1 MYRLFSFKKGS
12 LGRATLFPVCA
23 FLQPFSVPA
32 ILSLRLSLMLVGNLS
47 QQVFTDL
54 SKAIQEALAESG
66 IKTPT
71 LPQIVAI
78 PKIKSGQNVLLI
90 APTGSGKT
98 EAVLLPILDQ
108 LTKTEKRQGISIIYI
123 TPLRALNRDLLKR
136 LDFWKAK
143 LGFTVEIRHGDT
155 PQKER
160 RRQSI
165 KPPDF
170 LVTTPET
177 LQAILPGKRMRT
189 HLRHVKWVVIDEV
202 HELAGDR
209 RGVQLTIGLERLRRV
224 TDREFQ
230 RIGLSATV
238 GNPDEVAAFIA
249 GARPT
254 EIIQALPPKEA
265 KYFVEFPHPTDE
277 DNIVAQSLYTAPEAA
292 ARLNRI
298 WELVENHDSTLV
310 FVNSRTNA
318 ETLGSKF
325 HQLKRNVAVHHGSL
339 PKEERVRVENDFKNG
354 RIKALVCTSTLELGI
369 DIGNVDLTIQYMS
382 PRQVSSLIQR
392 VGRSG
397 HRLDRISEGAILAVS
412 TDDIFESVAAVQKA
426 QEKSIEPIK
435 IHEKALDVLSHQ
447 IAGIILESEDEI
459 KADEALA
466 LIRSAYPYRNLTKVE
481 FEKVTAFLEKMRY
494 LRNENDFL
502 FRGSRTRQYYFENLS
517 MIPDERRYQVI
528 DVSTQQSVG
537 ILGEEF
543 MMLKA
548 RRGVHFIIKGK
559 VWQIEQIS
567 DDARVYVTP
576 VEDPTAAVPGWD
588 GEMLPVPFELAQRVG
603 QLRGEV
609 AQALESDA
617 SPSVIDRLEAAWPTE
632 RFAIRKVVEE
642 IDDHRKTGAPVPT
655 DERIVLEAFDS
666 FLIVHACFG
675 ETVNN
680 TLGEICEELLSRRG
694 LVRQWWADGYRILL
708 ELTTTTQDLSLEEI
722 RSTIFGVEPGV
733 LEGVFKGVLH
743 RHFPFGYYMKFIAE
757 RFGALR
763 RGLMFSG
770 DSLKELALR
779 FRMTPI
785 YDETIREAHL
795 LHVDFP
801 RVREIYGRI
810 REGGMEVAVFR
821 DEDRPT
827 PLAFHLLN
835 KHIDVPEFI
844 APETVE
850 RDTIER
856 LRYSLDN
863 MTVDLLCFEC
873 GELMEAQ
880 VVKKLAQKP
889 KCASCGSGLLAV
901 STWSTDYLDR
911 ILKKKLKAKAIE
923 DEERDSLARAR
934 RSADLVLSYGRHAV
948 VAQCVYGI
956 GPQTAS
962 RILAKMHDDEKSFYK
977 DLLEAKLKFITTRP
991 FWDKP

>member
-1 MYRLFSFKKGS
+1 
-12 LGRATLFPVCA
+12 
-23 FLQPFSVPA
+23 
-32 ILSLRLSLMLVGNLS
+32 
-47 QQVFTDL
+47 
-54 SKAIQEALAESG
+54 
-66 IKTPT
+66 
-71 LPQIVAI
+71 
-78 PKIKSGQNVLLI
+78 
-90 APTGSGKT
+90 
-98 EAVLLPILDQ
+98 VLLPIFDQ
-108 LTKTEKRQGISIIYI
+108 LLKIKDRQGISVIYI
-123 TPLRALNRDLLKR
+123 TPMRALNRDLLKR
-136 LDFWKAK
+136 LDFWSKK

-160 RRQSI
+160 RKQSI

-177 LQAILPGKRMRT
+177 LQAILPGKRLRT
-189 HLRHVKWVVIDEV
+189 HLRHVRWVVIDEV

-209 RGVQLTIGLERLRRV
+209 RGVQLTVGLERLRKI

-238 GNPDEVAAFIA
+238 GNPEQIAAFIA
-249 GARPT
+249 GKST
-254 EIIQALPPKEA
+254 SEVLQVSPPKEA

-277 DNIVAQSLYTAPEAA
+277 DHVIAQSLYTAPEAA

-298 WELVENHDSTLV
+298 WELVEDHDSTLI

-339 PKEERVRVENDFKNG
+339 PREERVRVENDFKNG
-354 RIKALVCTSTLELGI
+354 RIKALVCTSTMELGI

-382 PRQVSSLIQR
+382 PRQVTSLIQR

-397 HRLDRISEGAILAVS
+397 HRLDRVSEGAIVAVS
-412 TDDIFESVAAVQKA
+412 TEDILESVAAIQKA
-426 QEKSIEPIK
+426 REKTVEPVK
-435 IHEKALDVLSHQ
+435 IHEKALDVLAHQ
-447 IAGIILESEDEI
+447 ITGAVLESDSPV
-459 KADEALA
+459 KTDEAFELVC
-466 LIRSAYPYRNLTKVE
+466 SAYPYRELTRGE
-481 FEKVTAFLEKMRY
+481 FDKVTSFMEKMRH
-494 LRNENDFL
+494 LRIENSHL
-502 FRGSRTRQYYFENLS
+502 ARGSRTRQYYFENLS

-543 MMLKA
+543 MMTKA
-548 RRGVHFIIKGK
+548 RLGLHFIVKGK

-588 GEMLPVPFELAQRVG
+588 GEMLPIPFDLAQHVG
-603 QLRGEV
+603 RLRSEV
-609 AQALESDA
+609 AEELGSSDV
-617 SPSVIDRLEAAWPTE
+617 STVVGLMEHRWPAE
-632 RFAIRKVVEE
+632 RFGIRKVVEE
-642 IDDHRKTGAPVPT
+642 LDEHCKMKAPVPT
-655 DERIVLEAFDS
+655 EKRIVIEAFDR
-666 FLIVHACFG
+666 FLIIHASFG

-680 TLGEICEELLSRRG
+680 TLGEICEELLSRKG
-694 LVRQWWADGYRILL
+694 LVGNWWADGYRILL
-708 ELTTTTQDLSLEEI
+708 ELTTTTEELSLDEL
-722 RSTIFGVEPGV
+722 RSVLFGIEQGV
-733 LEGVFKGVLH
+733 LEQVFNGILH
-743 RHFPFGYYMKFIAE
+743 RHFPFGYYLKFIAE
-757 RFGALR
+757 RFGAMK
-763 RGLMFSG
+763 RGLMYSG
-770 DSLKELALR
+770 DSLRELGLR

-785 YDETIREAHL
+785 YDETIREALL
-795 LHVDFP
+795 LHVDYP
-801 RVREIYGRI
+801 RVRGIYKSI
-810 REGGMEVAVFR
+810 RDGSIEVALFR
-821 DEDRPT
+821 AGENPT
-827 PLAFHLLN
+827 PLGFHLLN
-835 KHIDVPEFI
+835 KHLDVPELV

-873 GELMEAQ
+873 GALMQAI
-880 VVKKLAQKP
+880 VVKALSKKP
-889 KCASCGSGLLAV
+889 SCSSCSSGLLAV
-901 STWSTDYLDR
+901 SSWSTDFLTR
-911 ILKKKLKAKAIE
+911 ILEKKLKAKLLEQGEI
-923 DEERDSLARAR
+923 DVLSRAR
-934 RSADLVLSYGRHAV
+934 RSADLVLSYGKRAV

-962 RILAKMHDDEKSFYK
+962 RILAKMHDEDRSFYK

>member
-1 MYRLFSFKKGS
+1 
-12 LGRATLFPVCA
+12 V
-23 FLQPFSVPA
+23 V
-32 ILSLRLSLMLVGNLS
+32 
-47 QQVFTDL
+47 QQT
-54 SKAIQEALAESG
+54 IAESG
-66 IKTPT
+66 FRTPT
-71 LPQIVAI
+71 PPQTVAI
-78 PKIKSGQNVLLI
+78 PEIINGKDVLLI

-98 EAVLLPILDQ
+98 EAVLFPIFDQ
-108 LTKTEKRQGISIIYI
+108 LLKISDRQGISIIYI

-136 LDFWKAK
+136 LEIWSKK
-143 LGFTVEIRHGDT
+143 LAFTVEIRHGDT

-189 HLRHVKWVVIDEV
+189 HLRHVRWVVIDEV

-209 RGVQLTIGLERLRRV
+209 RGVQLTIGLERLRKIA
-224 TDREFQ
+224 DREFQ

-238 GNPDEVAAFIA
+238 GNPDQVAGFIT
-249 GARPT
+249 GGNRCKVL
-254 EIIQALPPKEA
+254 QVSPPKEA

-298 WELVENHDSTLV
+298 WELVENHDSSLI

-339 PKEERVRVENDFKNG
+339 PREERVRVENDFKNG
-354 RIKALVCTSTLELGI
+354 KTKALVCTSTLELGI

-397 HRLDRISEGAILAVS
+397 HRLDRVSEGAIVAVS
-412 TDDIFESVAAVQKA
+412 TEDILESVAAIQEA
-426 QEKSIEPIK
+426 QDRSVESVK
-435 IHEKALDVLSHQ
+435 IHEGALDVLAHQ
-447 IAGIILESEDEI
+447 IAGIVLETEERV
-459 KADEALA
+459 KADEAFA
-466 LIRSAYPYRNLTKVE
+466 LVRRAYPYRDLSRQNFDNVA
-481 FEKVTAFLEKMRY
+481 AFLEKMRH
-494 LRNENDFL
+494 LRTEDGFL
-502 FRGSRTRQYYFENLS
+502 LRGSRTRQHYFENLS
-517 MIPDERRYQVI
+517 MIPDERRYQVV

-543 MMLKA
+543 MMTKA
-548 RRGVHFIIKGK
+548 RLGLHFIVKGK

-567 DDARVYVTP
+567 EDARVYVTP

-588 GEMLPVPFELAQRVG
+588 GELLPLPFELAQRVG
-603 QLRGEV
+603 RLRSEV
-609 AQALESDA
+609 EKELESTEVSTAVDLWT
-617 SPSVIDRLEAAWPTE
+617 SRWPAE
-632 RFAIRKVVEE
+632 RFGVRKIIEE
-642 IDDHRKTGAPVPT
+642 LAEHRKMGAPIPT
-655 DERIVLEAFDS
+655 DKRILIEAFGR
-666 FLIVHACFG
+666 FLIVHGCFG

-680 TLGEICEELLSRRG
+680 TLGEIFEELLSRKG
-694 LVRQWWADGYRILL
+694 LVRNWWADGYRILL
-708 ELTTTTQDLSLEEI
+708 ELTTTTDDLSLDEV
-722 RSTIFGVEPGV
+722 RSSLFGIDQGV
-733 LEGVFKGVLH
+733 LEGIFKGVLH

-757 RFGALR
+757 RFGALK

-770 DSLKELALR
+770 DSLRELGLR
-779 FRMTPI
+779 FKMTPI
-785 YDETIREAHL
+785 YDETIREALL
-795 LHVDFP
+795 LHVDYP
-801 RVREIYGRI
+801 RVREIYHNLRDGTI
-810 REGGMEVAVFR
+810 EISIFR
-821 DEDRPT
+821 AEDNPT
-827 PLAFHLLN
+827 PLGFHLLN
-835 KHIDVPEFI
+835 KHLDVPELV

-850 RDTIER
+850 KDTIER

-873 GELMEAQ
+873 GTLMEAV
-880 VVKKLAQKP
+880 VVKSLKTKP
-889 KCASCGSGLLAV
+889 TCSSCGSGLLAV
-901 STWSTDYLDR
+901 SSWSTDFLRR
-911 ILKKKLKAKAIE
+911 ILEKKLKAKALE
-923 DEERDSLARAR
+923 DGEVDALSRAR
-934 RSADLVLSYGRHAV
+934 RSADLVLSYGRRAV

-962 RILAKMHDDEKSFYK
+962 RILARMHDDEKRFYK
-977 DLLEAKLKFITTRP
+977 DLLEAKLRFITTRP

>member
-1 MYRLFSFKKGS
+1 M
-12 LGRATLFPVCA
+12 
-23 FLQPFSVPA
+23 
-32 ILSLRLSLMLVGNLS
+32 
-47 QQVFTDL
+47 
-54 SKAIQEALAESG
+54 
-66 IKTPT
+66 
-71 LPQIVAI
+71 
-78 PKIKSGQNVLLI
+78 
-90 APTGSGKT
+90 
-98 EAVLLPILDQ
+98 LLPIFDQ
-108 LTKTEKRQGISIIYI
+108 LLKIKDRQGISVIYI
-123 TPLRALNRDLLKR
+123 TPMRALNRDLLKR
-136 LDFWKAK
+136 LDFWSKK

-160 RRQSI
+160 RKQSI

-177 LQAILPGKRMRT
+177 LQAILPGKRLRT
-189 HLRHVKWVVIDEV
+189 HLRHVRWVVIDEV

-209 RGVQLTIGLERLRRV
+209 RGVQLTVGLERLRKI

-238 GNPDEVAAFIA
+238 GNPEQIAAFIA
-249 GARPT
+249 GKST
-254 EIIQALPPKEA
+254 SEVLQVSPPKEA

-277 DNIVAQSLYTAPEAA
+277 DHVIAQSLYTAPEAA

-298 WELVENHDSTLV
+298 WELVEDHDSTLI

-339 PKEERVRVENDFKNG
+339 PREERVRVENDFKNG
-354 RIKALVCTSTLELGI
+354 RIKALVCTSTMELGI

-382 PRQVSSLIQR
+382 PRQVTSLIQR

-397 HRLDRISEGAILAVS
+397 HRLDRVSEGAIVAVS
-412 TDDIFESVAAVQKA
+412 TEDILESVAAIQKA
-426 QEKSIEPIK
+426 REKTVEPVK
-435 IHEKALDVLSHQ
+435 IHEKALDVLAHQ
-447 IAGIILESEDEI
+447 ITGAVLESDRPV
-459 KADEALA
+459 KTDEAFELV
-466 LIRSAYPYRNLTKVE
+466 RSAYPYRELTREE
-481 FEKVTAFLEKMRY
+481 FDKVTSFMEKMRH
-494 LRNENDFL
+494 LRIENSHL
-502 FRGSRTRQYYFENLS
+502 ARGSRTRQYYFENLS

-543 MMLKA
+543 MMTKA
-548 RRGVHFIIKGK
+548 RLGLHFIVKGK

-588 GEMLPVPFELAQRVG
+588 GEMLPIPFDLAQHVG
-603 QLRGEV
+603 RLRSEV
-609 AQALESDA
+609 AEELGSSDV
-617 SPSVIDRLEAAWPTE
+617 STVVGLMEHRWPAE
-632 RFAIRKVVEE
+632 RFGIRKVVEE
-642 IDDHRKTGAPVPT
+642 LDEHCKMKAPVPT
-655 DERIVLEAFDS
+655 EKRIVIEAFDR
-666 FLIVHACFG
+666 FLIIHASFG

-680 TLGEICEELLSRRG
+680 TLGEICEELLSRKG
-694 LVRQWWADGYRILL
+694 LVRNWWADGYRILL
-708 ELTTTTQDLSLEEI
+708 ELTTTTEELSLDEL
-722 RSTIFGVEPGV
+722 RSVLFGIEQGV
-733 LEGVFKGVLH
+733 LEQMFNGILH

-757 RFGALR
+757 RFGAMK
-763 RGLMFSG
+763 RGLMYSG
-770 DSLKELALR
+770 DSLRELGLR

-785 YDETIREAHL
+785 YDETIREALL
-795 LHVDFP
+795 LHVDYP
-801 RVREIYGRI
+801 RVRGIYKSI
-810 REGGMEVAVFR
+810 RDGSIEVALFR
-821 DEDRPT
+821 AEENPS
-827 PLAFHLLN
+827 PLGFHLLN
-835 KHIDVPEFI
+835 KHLDVPELV

-873 GELMEAQ
+873 GALMQAV
-880 VVKKLAQKP
+880 VVKTLSKKP
-889 KCASCGSGLLAV
+889 SCSSCSSGLLAV
-901 STWSTDYLDR
+901 SSWSTDFLTR
-911 ILKKKLKAKAIE
+911 ILEKKLKAKLLEQGEI
-923 DEERDSLARAR
+923 DVLSRAR
-934 RSADLVLSYGRHAV
+934 RSADLVLSYGRRAV

-962 RILAKMHDDEKSFYK
+962 RILAKMHDEDRSFYK

>member
-1 MYRLFSFKKGS
+1 
-12 LGRATLFPVCA
+12 
-23 FLQPFSVPA
+23 
-32 ILSLRLSLMLVGNLS
+32 
-47 QQVFTDL
+47 
-54 SKAIQEALAESG
+54 
-66 IKTPT
+66 
-71 LPQIVAI
+71 
-78 PKIKSGQNVLLI
+78 
-90 APTGSGKT
+90 
-98 EAVLLPILDQ
+98 VLLPIFDQ
-108 LTKTEKRQGISIIYI
+108 LLKIKDRQGISVIYI
-123 TPLRALNRDLLKR
+123 TPMRALNRDLLKR
-136 LDFWKAK
+136 LDFWSKK

-160 RRQSI
+160 RKQSI

-177 LQAILPGKRMRT
+177 LQAILPGKRLRT
-189 HLRHVKWVVIDEV
+189 HLRHVRWVVIDEV

-209 RGVQLTIGLERLRRV
+209 RGVQLTVGLERLRKI

-238 GNPDEVAAFIA
+238 GNPEQIAAFIA
-249 GARPT
+249 GKST
-254 EIIQALPPKEA
+254 SEVLQVSPPKEA

-277 DNIVAQSLYTAPEAA
+277 DHVIAQSLYTAPEAA

-298 WELVENHDSTLV
+298 WELVEDHDSTLI

-339 PKEERVRVENDFKNG
+339 PREERVRVENDFKNG
-354 RIKALVCTSTLELGI
+354 RIKALVCTSTMELGI

-382 PRQVSSLIQR
+382 PRQVTSLIQR

-397 HRLDRISEGAILAVS
+397 HRLDRVSEGAIVAVS
-412 TDDIFESVAAVQKA
+412 TEDILESVAAIQKA
-426 QEKSIEPIK
+426 REKTVEPVK
-435 IHEKALDVLSHQ
+435 IHEKALDVLAHQ
-447 IAGIILESEDEI
+447 ITGAVLESDRPV
-459 KADEALA
+459 KTDEAFELV
-466 LIRSAYPYRNLTKVE
+466 RSAYPYRELTREE
-481 FEKVTAFLEKMRY
+481 FDKVTSFMEKMRH
-494 LRNENDFL
+494 LRIENSHL
-502 FRGSRTRQYYFENLS
+502 ARGSRTRQYYFENLS

-543 MMLKA
+543 MMTKA
-548 RRGVHFIIKGK
+548 RLGLHFIVKGK

-588 GEMLPVPFELAQRVG
+588 GEMLPIPFDLAQHVG
-603 QLRGEV
+603 RLRSEV
-609 AQALESDA
+609 AEELGSSDV
-617 SPSVIDRLEAAWPTE
+617 STVVGLMEHRWPAE
-632 RFAIRKVVEE
+632 RFGIRKVVEE
-642 IDDHRKTGAPVPT
+642 LDEHCKMKAPVPT
-655 DERIVLEAFDS
+655 EKRIVIEAFDR
-666 FLIVHACFG
+666 FLIIHASFG

-680 TLGEICEELLSRRG
+680 TLGEICEELLSRKG
-694 LVRQWWADGYRILL
+694 LVGNWWADGYRILL
-708 ELTTTTQDLSLEEI
+708 ELTTTTEELSLDEL
-722 RSTIFGVEPGV
+722 RSVLFGIEQGV
-733 LEGVFKGVLH
+733 LEQMFNGILH

-757 RFGALR
+757 RFGAMK
-763 RGLMFSG
+763 RGLMYSG
-770 DSLKELALR
+770 DSLRELGLR

-785 YDETIREAHL
+785 YDETIREALL
-795 LHVDFP
+795 LHVDYP
-801 RVREIYGRI
+801 RVRGIYKSI
-810 REGGMEVAVFR
+810 RDGSIEVALFR
-821 DEDRPT
+821 AEENPS
-827 PLAFHLLN
+827 PLGFHLLN
-835 KHIDVPEFI
+835 KHLDVPELV

-873 GELMEAQ
+873 GALMQAV
-880 VVKKLAQKP
+880 VVKTLSKKP
-889 KCASCGSGLLAV
+889 SCSSCSSGLLAV
-901 STWSTDYLDR
+901 SSWSTDFLTR
-911 ILKKKLKAKAIE
+911 ILEKKLKAKLLEQGEI
-923 DEERDSLARAR
+923 DVLSRAR
-934 RSADLVLSYGRHAV
+934 RSADLVLSYGRRAV

-962 RILAKMHDDEKSFYK
+962 RILAKMHDEDRSFYK

>member
-1 MYRLFSFKKGS
+1 M
-12 LGRATLFPVCA
+12 
-23 FLQPFSVPA
+23 
-32 ILSLRLSLMLVGNLS
+32 
-47 QQVFTDL
+47 
-54 SKAIQEALAESG
+54 
-66 IKTPT
+66 
-71 LPQIVAI
+71 
-78 PKIKSGQNVLLI
+78 
-90 APTGSGKT
+90 
-98 EAVLLPILDQ
+98 LLPIFDQ
-108 LTKTEKRQGISIIYI
+108 LLKIKDRQGISVIYI
-123 TPLRALNRDLLKR
+123 TPMRALNRDLLKR
-136 LDFWKAK
+136 LDFWSKK

-160 RRQSI
+160 RKQSI

-177 LQAILPGKRMRT
+177 LQAILPGKRLRT
-189 HLRHVKWVVIDEV
+189 HLRHVRWVVIDEV

-209 RGVQLTIGLERLRRV
+209 RGVQLTVGLERLRKI

-238 GNPDEVAAFIA
+238 GNPEQIAAFIA
-249 GARPT
+249 GKST
-254 EIIQALPPKEA
+254 SEVLQVSPPKEA

-277 DNIVAQSLYTAPEAA
+277 DHVIAQSLYTAPEAA

-298 WELVENHDSTLV
+298 WELVEDHDSTLI

-339 PKEERVRVENDFKNG
+339 PREERVRVENDFKNG
-354 RIKALVCTSTLELGI
+354 RIKALVCTSTMELGI

-382 PRQVSSLIQR
+382 PRQVTSLIQR

-397 HRLDRISEGAILAVS
+397 HRLDRVSEGAIVAVS
-412 TDDIFESVAAVQKA
+412 TEDILESVAAIQKA
-426 QEKSIEPIK
+426 REKTVEPVK
-435 IHEKALDVLSHQ
+435 IHEKALDVLAHQ
-447 IAGIILESEDEI
+447 ITGAVLESDSPV
-459 KADEALA
+459 KTDEAFELVC
-466 LIRSAYPYRNLTKVE
+466 SAYPYRELTRGE
-481 FEKVTAFLEKMRY
+481 FDKVTSFMEKMRH
-494 LRNENDFL
+494 LRIENSHL
-502 FRGSRTRQYYFENLS
+502 ARGSRTRQYYFENLS

-543 MMLKA
+543 MMTKA
-548 RRGVHFIIKGK
+548 RLGLHFIVKGK

-588 GEMLPVPFELAQRVG
+588 GEMLPIPFDLAQHVG
-603 QLRGEV
+603 RLRSEV
-609 AQALESDA
+609 AEELGSSDV
-617 SPSVIDRLEAAWPTE
+617 STVVGLMEHRWPAE
-632 RFAIRKVVEE
+632 RFGIRKVVEE
-642 IDDHRKTGAPVPT
+642 LDEHCKMKAPVPT
-655 DERIVLEAFDS
+655 EKRIVIEAFDR
-666 FLIVHACFG
+666 FLIIHASFG

-680 TLGEICEELLSRRG
+680 TLGEICEELLSRKG
-694 LVRQWWADGYRILL
+694 LVGNWWADGYRILL
-708 ELTTTTQDLSLEEI
+708 ELTTTTEELSLDEL
-722 RSTIFGVEPGV
+722 RSVLFGIEQGV
-733 LEGVFKGVLH
+733 LEQVFNGILH
-743 RHFPFGYYMKFIAE
+743 RHFPFGYYLKFIAE
-757 RFGALR
+757 RFGAMK
-763 RGLMFSG
+763 RGLMYSG
-770 DSLKELALR
+770 DSLRELGLR

-785 YDETIREAHL
+785 YDETIREALL
-795 LHVDFP
+795 LHVDYP
-801 RVREIYGRI
+801 RVRGIYKSI
-810 REGGMEVAVFR
+810 RDGSIEVALFR
-821 DEDRPT
+821 AGENPT
-827 PLAFHLLN
+827 PLGFHLLN
-835 KHIDVPEFI
+835 KHLDVPELV

-873 GELMEAQ
+873 GALMQAI
-880 VVKKLAQKP
+880 VVKALSKKP
-889 KCASCGSGLLAV
+889 SCSSCSSGLLAV
-901 STWSTDYLDR
+901 SSWSTDFLTR
-911 ILKKKLKAKAIE
+911 ILEKKLKAKLLEQGEI
-923 DEERDSLARAR
+923 DVLSRAR
-934 RSADLVLSYGRHAV
+934 RSADLVLSYGKRAV

-962 RILAKMHDDEKSFYK
+962 RILAKMHDEDRSFYK

>member
-1 MYRLFSFKKGS
+1 M
-12 LGRATLFPVCA
+12 
-23 FLQPFSVPA
+23 
-32 ILSLRLSLMLVGNLS
+32 
-47 QQVFTDL
+47 
-54 SKAIQEALAESG
+54 
-66 IKTPT
+66 
-71 LPQIVAI
+71 
-78 PKIKSGQNVLLI
+78 
-90 APTGSGKT
+90 
-98 EAVLLPILDQ
+98 LLPIFDQ
-108 LTKTEKRQGISIIYI
+108 LLKIKDRQGISVIYI
-123 TPLRALNRDLLKR
+123 TPMRALNRDLLKR
-136 LDFWKAK
+136 LDFWSKK

-160 RRQSI
+160 RKQSI

-177 LQAILPGKRMRT
+177 LQAILPGKRLRT
-189 HLRHVKWVVIDEV
+189 HLRHVRWVVIDEV

-209 RGVQLTIGLERLRRV
+209 RGVQLTVGLERLRKI

-238 GNPDEVAAFIA
+238 GNPEQIAAFIA
-249 GARPT
+249 GKST
-254 EIIQALPPKEA
+254 SEVLQVSPPKEA

-277 DNIVAQSLYTAPEAA
+277 DHVIAQSLYTAPEAA

-298 WELVENHDSTLV
+298 WELVEDHDSTLI

-339 PKEERVRVENDFKNG
+339 PREERVRVENDFKNG
-354 RIKALVCTSTLELGI
+354 RIKALVCTSTMELGI

-382 PRQVSSLIQR
+382 PRQVTSLIQR

-397 HRLDRISEGAILAVS
+397 HRLDRVSEGAIVAVS
-412 TDDIFESVAAVQKA
+412 TEDILESVAAIQKA
-426 QEKSIEPIK
+426 REKTVEPVK
-435 IHEKALDVLSHQ
+435 IHEKALDVLAHQ
-447 IAGIILESEDEI
+447 ITGAVLESDSPV
-459 KADEALA
+459 KTDEAFELV
-466 LIRSAYPYRNLTKVE
+466 RSAYPYRELTREE
-481 FEKVTAFLEKMRY
+481 FDKVTSFMEKMRH
-494 LRNENDFL
+494 LRIENSHL
-502 FRGSRTRQYYFENLS
+502 ARGSRTRQYYFENLS

-543 MMLKA
+543 MMTKA
-548 RRGVHFIIKGK
+548 RLGLHFIVKGK

-588 GEMLPVPFELAQRVG
+588 GEMLPIPFDLAQHVG
-603 QLRGEV
+603 RLRSEV
-609 AQALESDA
+609 AEELGSSDV
-617 SPSVIDRLEAAWPTE
+617 STVVGLMEHRWPAE
-632 RFAIRKVVEE
+632 RFGIRKVVEE
-642 IDDHRKTGAPVPT
+642 LDEHCKMKAPVPT
-655 DERIVLEAFDS
+655 EKRIVIEAFDR
-666 FLIVHACFG
+666 FLIIHASFG

-680 TLGEICEELLSRRG
+680 TLGEICEELLSRKG
-694 LVRQWWADGYRILL
+694 LVGNWWADGYRILL
-708 ELTTTTQDLSLEEI
+708 ELTTTTEELSLDEL
-722 RSTIFGVEPGV
+722 RSALFGIEQGV
-733 LEGVFKGVLH
+733 LEQVFNGILH
-743 RHFPFGYYMKFIAE
+743 RHFPFGYYLKFIAE
-757 RFGALR
+757 RFGAMK
-763 RGLMFSG
+763 RGLMYSG
-770 DSLKELALR
+770 DSLRELGLR

-785 YDETIREAHL
+785 YDETIREALL
-795 LHVDFP
+795 LHVDYP
-801 RVREIYGRI
+801 RVRGIYKSI
-810 REGGMEVAVFR
+810 RDGSIEVALFR
-821 DEDRPT
+821 AGENPT
-827 PLAFHLLN
+827 PLGFHLLN
-835 KHIDVPEFI
+835 KHLDVPELV

-873 GELMEAQ
+873 GALMQAV
-880 VVKKLAQKP
+880 VVKALSKKP
-889 KCASCGSGLLAV
+889 SCSSCSSGLLAV
-901 STWSTDYLDR
+901 SSWSTDFLTR
-911 ILKKKLKAKAIE
+911 ILQKKLKAKLLEQGEI
-923 DEERDSLARAR
+923 DVLSRAR
-934 RSADLVLSYGRHAV
+934 RSADLVLSYGKRAV

-962 RILAKMHDDEKSFYK
+962 RILAKMHDEDRSFYK

>member
-1 MYRLFSFKKGS
+1 M
-12 LGRATLFPVCA
+12 
-23 FLQPFSVPA
+23 
-32 ILSLRLSLMLVGNLS
+32 
-47 QQVFTDL
+47 
-54 SKAIQEALAESG
+54 
-66 IKTPT
+66 
-71 LPQIVAI
+71 
-78 PKIKSGQNVLLI
+78 
-90 APTGSGKT
+90 
-98 EAVLLPILDQ
+98 LLPIFDQ
-108 LTKTEKRQGISIIYI
+108 LLKIKDRQGISVIYI
-123 TPLRALNRDLLKR
+123 TPMRALNRDLLKR
-136 LDFWKAK
+136 LDFWSKK

-160 RRQSI
+160 RKQSI

-177 LQAILPGKRMRT
+177 LQAILPGKRLRT
-189 HLRHVKWVVIDEV
+189 HLRHVRWVVIDEV

-209 RGVQLTIGLERLRRV
+209 RGVQLTVGLERLRKI

-238 GNPDEVAAFIA
+238 GNPEQIAAFIA
-249 GARPT
+249 GKST
-254 EIIQALPPKEA
+254 SEVLQVSPPKEA

-277 DNIVAQSLYTAPEAA
+277 DHVIAQSLYTAPEAA

-298 WELVENHDSTLV
+298 WELVEDHDSTLI

-339 PKEERVRVENDFKNG
+339 PREERVRVENDFKNG
-354 RIKALVCTSTLELGI
+354 RIKALVCTSTMELGI

-382 PRQVSSLIQR
+382 PRQVTSLIQR

-397 HRLDRISEGAILAVS
+397 HRLDRVSEGAIVAVS
-412 TDDIFESVAAVQKA
+412 TEDILESVAAIQKA
-426 QEKSIEPIK
+426 REKTVEPVK
-435 IHEKALDVLSHQ
+435 IHEKALDVLAHQ
-447 IAGIILESEDEI
+447 ITGAVLESDSPV
-459 KADEALA
+459 KTDEAFELV
-466 LIRSAYPYRNLTKVE
+466 RSAYPYRELTREE
-481 FEKVTAFLEKMRY
+481 FDKVTSFMEKMRH
-494 LRNENDFL
+494 LRIENSHL
-502 FRGSRTRQYYFENLS
+502 ARGSRTRQYYFENLS

-543 MMLKA
+543 MMTKA
-548 RRGVHFIIKGK
+548 RLGLHFIVKGK

-588 GEMLPVPFELAQRVG
+588 GEMLPIPFDLAQHVG
-603 QLRGEV
+603 RLRSEVGEE
-609 AQALESDA
+609 LGSSDV
-617 SPSVIDRLEAAWPTE
+617 STVVGLMEHRWPAE
-632 RFAIRKVVEE
+632 RFGIRKVVEE
-642 IDDHRKTGAPVPT
+642 LDEHCKMKAPVPT
-655 DERIVLEAFDS
+655 EKRIVIEAFDR
-666 FLIVHACFG
+666 FLIIHASFG

-680 TLGEICEELLSRRG
+680 TLGEICEELLSRKG
-694 LVRQWWADGYRILL
+694 LVGNWWADGYRILL
-708 ELTTTTQDLSLEEI
+708 ELTTTTEELSLDEL
-722 RSTIFGVEPGV
+722 RSVLFGIEQGV
-733 LEGVFKGVLH
+733 LEQMFNGILH

-757 RFGALR
+757 RFGAMK
-763 RGLMFSG
+763 RGLMYSG
-770 DSLKELALR
+770 DSLRELGLR

-785 YDETIREAHL
+785 YDETIREALL
-795 LHVDFP
+795 LHVDYP
-801 RVREIYGRI
+801 RVREVYKSI
-810 REGGMEVAVFR
+810 RDGSIEVALFR
-821 DEDRPT
+821 AEENPS
-827 PLAFHLLN
+827 PLGFHLLN
-835 KHIDVPEFI
+835 KHLDVPELV

-873 GELMEAQ
+873 GALMQAV
-880 VVKKLAQKP
+880 VVKTLSKKP
-889 KCASCGSGLLAV
+889 SCSSCSSGLLAV
-901 STWSTDYLDR
+901 SSWSTDFLTR
-911 ILKKKLKAKAIE
+911 ILEKKLKAKPL
-923 DEERDSLARAR
+923 EEGEIDVLSRAR
-934 RSADLVLSYGRHAV
+934 RSADLVLSYGRRAV

-962 RILAKMHDDEKSFYK
+962 RILAKMHDEDRSFYK

>member
-1 MYRLFSFKKGS
+1 
-12 LGRATLFPVCA
+12 
-23 FLQPFSVPA
+23 
-32 ILSLRLSLMLVGNLS
+32 
-47 QQVFTDL
+47 
-54 SKAIQEALAESG
+54 
-66 IKTPT
+66 
-71 LPQIVAI
+71 
-78 PKIKSGQNVLLI
+78 
-90 APTGSGKT
+90 
-98 EAVLLPILDQ
+98 VLLPIFDQ
-108 LTKTEKRQGISIIYI
+108 LLKIKDRQGISVIYI
-123 TPLRALNRDLLKR
+123 TPMRALNRDLLKR
-136 LDFWKAK
+136 LDFWSKK

-160 RRQSI
+160 RKQSI

-177 LQAILPGKRMRT
+177 LQAILPGKRLRT
-189 HLRHVKWVVIDEV
+189 HLRHVRWVVIDEV

-209 RGVQLTIGLERLRRV
+209 RGVQLTVGLERLRKI

-238 GNPDEVAAFIA
+238 GNPEQIAAFIA
-249 GARPT
+249 GKST
-254 EIIQALPPKEA
+254 SEVLQVSPPKEA

-277 DNIVAQSLYTAPEAA
+277 DHVIAQSLYTAPEAA

-298 WELVENHDSTLV
+298 WELVEDHDSTLI

-339 PKEERVRVENDFKNG
+339 PREERVRVENDFKNG
-354 RIKALVCTSTLELGI
+354 RIKALVCTSTMELGI

-382 PRQVSSLIQR
+382 PRQVTSLIQR

-397 HRLDRISEGAILAVS
+397 HRLDRVSEGAIVAVS
-412 TDDIFESVAAVQKA
+412 TEDILESVAAIQKA
-426 QEKSIEPIK
+426 REKTVEPVK
-435 IHEKALDVLSHQ
+435 IHEKALDVLAHQ
-447 IAGIILESEDEI
+447 ITGAVLESDRPV
-459 KADEALA
+459 KTDEAFELV
-466 LIRSAYPYRNLTKVE
+466 RSAYPYRELTREE
-481 FEKVTAFLEKMRY
+481 FDKVTSFMEKMRH
-494 LRNENDFL
+494 LRIENSHL
-502 FRGSRTRQYYFENLS
+502 ARGSRTRQYYFENLS

-543 MMLKA
+543 MMTKA
-548 RRGVHFIIKGK
+548 RLGLHFIVKGK

-588 GEMLPVPFELAQRVG
+588 GEMLPIPFDLAQHVG
-603 QLRGEV
+603 RLRSEV
-609 AQALESDA
+609 AEELGSSDV
-617 SPSVIDRLEAAWPTE
+617 STVVGLMEHRWPAE
-632 RFAIRKVVEE
+632 RFGIRKVVEE
-642 IDDHRKTGAPVPT
+642 LDEHCKMKAPVPT
-655 DERIVLEAFDS
+655 EKRIVIEAFDR
-666 FLIVHACFG
+666 FLIIHASFG

-680 TLGEICEELLSRRG
+680 TLGEICEELLSRKG
-694 LVRQWWADGYRILL
+694 LVGNWWADGYRILL
-708 ELTTTTQDLSLEEI
+708 ELTTTTEELSLDEL
-722 RSTIFGVEPGV
+722 RSALFGIEQGV
-733 LEGVFKGVLH
+733 LEQMFNGILH

-757 RFGALR
+757 RFGAMK
-763 RGLMFSG
+763 RGLMYSG
-770 DSLKELALR
+770 DSLRELGLR

-785 YDETIREAHL
+785 YDETIREALL
-795 LHVDFP
+795 LHVDYP
-801 RVREIYGRI
+801 RVRGIYKSI
-810 REGGMEVAVFR
+810 RDGSIEVALFR
-821 DEDRPT
+821 AEENPS
-827 PLAFHLLN
+827 PLGFHLLN
-835 KHIDVPEFI
+835 KHLDVPELV

-873 GELMEAQ
+873 GALMQAV
-880 VVKKLAQKP
+880 VVKTLSKKP
-889 KCASCGSGLLAV
+889 SCSSCSSGLLAV
-901 STWSTDYLDR
+901 SSWSTDFLTR
-911 ILKKKLKAKAIE
+911 ILEKKLKAKLLEQGEI
-923 DEERDSLARAR
+923 DVLSRAR
-934 RSADLVLSYGRHAV
+934 RSADLVLSYGKRAV

-962 RILAKMHDDEKSFYK
+962 RILAKMHDEDRSFYK

>member
-1 MYRLFSFKKGS
+1 M
-12 LGRATLFPVCA
+12 
-23 FLQPFSVPA
+23 
-32 ILSLRLSLMLVGNLS
+32 
-47 QQVFTDL
+47 
-54 SKAIQEALAESG
+54 
-66 IKTPT
+66 
-71 LPQIVAI
+71 
-78 PKIKSGQNVLLI
+78 
-90 APTGSGKT
+90 
-98 EAVLLPILDQ
+98 LLPIFDQ
-108 LTKTEKRQGISIIYI
+108 LLKIKDRQGISVIYI
-123 TPLRALNRDLLKR
+123 TPMRALNRDLLKR
-136 LDFWKAK
+136 LDFWSKK

-160 RRQSI
+160 RKQSI

-177 LQAILPGKRMRT
+177 LQAILPGKRLRT
-189 HLRHVKWVVIDEV
+189 HLRHVRWVVIDEV

-209 RGVQLTIGLERLRRV
+209 RGVQLTVGLERLRKI

-238 GNPDEVAAFIA
+238 GNPEQIAAFIA
-249 GARPT
+249 GKST
-254 EIIQALPPKEA
+254 SEVLQVSPPKEA

-277 DNIVAQSLYTAPEAA
+277 DHVIAQSLYTAPEAA

-298 WELVENHDSTLV
+298 WELVEDHDSTLI

-339 PKEERVRVENDFKNG
+339 PREERVRVENDFKNG
-354 RIKALVCTSTLELGI
+354 RIKALVCTSTMELGI

-382 PRQVSSLIQR
+382 PRQVTSLIQR

-397 HRLDRISEGAILAVS
+397 HRLDRVSEGAIVAVS
-412 TDDIFESVAAVQKA
+412 TEDILESVAAIQKA
-426 QEKSIEPIK
+426 REKTVEPVK
-435 IHEKALDVLSHQ
+435 IHEKALDVLAHQ
-447 IAGIILESEDEI
+447 ITGAVLESDRPV
-459 KADEALA
+459 KTDEAFELV
-466 LIRSAYPYRNLTKVE
+466 RSAYPYRELTREE
-481 FEKVTAFLEKMRY
+481 FDKVTSFMEKMRH
-494 LRNENDFL
+494 LRIENSHL
-502 FRGSRTRQYYFENLS
+502 ARGSRTRQYYFENLS

-543 MMLKA
+543 MMTKA
-548 RRGVHFIIKGK
+548 RLGLHFIVKGK

-588 GEMLPVPFELAQRVG
+588 GEMLPIPFDLAQHVG
-603 QLRGEV
+603 RLRSEVGEE
-609 AQALESDA
+609 LGSSDV
-617 SPSVIDRLEAAWPTE
+617 STVVGLMEHRWPAE
-632 RFAIRKVVEE
+632 RFGIRKVVEE
-642 IDDHRKTGAPVPT
+642 LDEHCKMKAPVPT
-655 DERIVLEAFDS
+655 EKRIVIEAFDR
-666 FLIVHACFG
+666 FLIIHASFG

-680 TLGEICEELLSRRG
+680 TLGEICEELLSRKG
-694 LVRQWWADGYRILL
+694 LVGNWWADGYRILL
-708 ELTTTTQDLSLEEI
+708 ELTTTTEELSLDEL
-722 RSTIFGVEPGV
+722 RSALFGIEQGV
-733 LEGVFKGVLH
+733 LEQVFNGILH

-757 RFGALR
+757 RFGAMK
-763 RGLMFSG
+763 RGLMYSG
-770 DSLKELALR
+770 DSLRELGLR

-785 YDETIREAHL
+785 YDETIREALL
-795 LHVDFP
+795 LHVDYP
-801 RVREIYGRI
+801 RVRGIYKSI
-810 REGGMEVAVFR
+810 RDGSIEVALFR
-821 DEDRPT
+821 AEENPS
-827 PLAFHLLN
+827 PLGFHLLN
-835 KHIDVPEFI
+835 KHLDVPELV

-873 GELMEAQ
+873 GALMQAV
-880 VVKKLAQKP
+880 VVKTLSKKP
-889 KCASCGSGLLAV
+889 SCSSCSSGLLAV
-901 STWSTDYLDR
+901 SSWSTDFLTR
-911 ILKKKLKAKAIE
+911 ILEKKLKAKLLEQGEI
-923 DEERDSLARAR
+923 DVLSRAR
-934 RSADLVLSYGRHAV
+934 RSADLVLSYGRRAV

-962 RILAKMHDDEKSFYK
+962 RILAKMHDEDRSFYK

>member
-1 MYRLFSFKKGS
+1 M
-12 LGRATLFPVCA
+12 
-23 FLQPFSVPA
+23 
-32 ILSLRLSLMLVGNLS
+32 
-47 QQVFTDL
+47 
-54 SKAIQEALAESG
+54 
-66 IKTPT
+66 
-71 LPQIVAI
+71 
-78 PKIKSGQNVLLI
+78 
-90 APTGSGKT
+90 
-98 EAVLLPILDQ
+98 LLPIFDQ
-108 LTKTEKRQGISIIYI
+108 LLKIKDRQGISVIYI
-123 TPLRALNRDLLKR
+123 TPMRALNRDLLKR
-136 LDFWKAK
+136 LDFWSKK

-160 RRQSI
+160 RKQSI

-177 LQAILPGKRMRT
+177 LQAILPGKRLRT
-189 HLRHVKWVVIDEV
+189 HLRHVRWVVIDEV

-209 RGVQLTIGLERLRRV
+209 RGVQLTVGLERLRKI

-238 GNPDEVAAFIA
+238 GNPEQIAAFIA
-249 GARPT
+249 GKST
-254 EIIQALPPKEA
+254 SEVLQVSPPKEA

-277 DNIVAQSLYTAPEAA
+277 DHVIAQSLYTAPEAA

-298 WELVENHDSTLV
+298 WELVEDHDSTLI

-339 PKEERVRVENDFKNG
+339 PREERVRVENDFKNG
-354 RIKALVCTSTLELGI
+354 RIKALVCTSTMELGI

-382 PRQVSSLIQR
+382 PRQVTSLIQR

-397 HRLDRISEGAILAVS
+397 HRLDRVSEGAIVAVS
-412 TDDIFESVAAVQKA
+412 TEDILESVAAIQKA
-426 QEKSIEPIK
+426 REKTVEPVK
-435 IHEKALDVLSHQ
+435 IHEKALDVLAHQ
-447 IAGIILESEDEI
+447 ITGAVLESDSPV
-459 KADEALA
+459 KTDEAFELV
-466 LIRSAYPYRNLTKVE
+466 RSAYPYRELTREE
-481 FEKVTAFLEKMRY
+481 FDKVTSFMEKMRH
-494 LRNENDFL
+494 LRIENSHL
-502 FRGSRTRQYYFENLS
+502 ARGSRTRQYYFENLS

-543 MMLKA
+543 MMTKA
-548 RRGVHFIIKGK
+548 RLGLHFIVKGK

-588 GEMLPVPFELAQRVG
+588 GEMLPIPFDLAQHVG
-603 QLRGEV
+603 RLRSEV
-609 AQALESDA
+609 AEELGSSDV
-617 SPSVIDRLEAAWPTE
+617 STVVGLMEHRWPAE
-632 RFAIRKVVEE
+632 RFGIRKVVEE
-642 IDDHRKTGAPVPT
+642 LDEHCKMKAPVPT
-655 DERIVLEAFDS
+655 EKRIVIEAFDR
-666 FLIVHACFG
+666 FLIIHASFG

-680 TLGEICEELLSRRG
+680 TLGEICEELLSRKG
-694 LVRQWWADGYRILL
+694 LVRNWWADGYRILL
-708 ELTTTTQDLSLEEI
+708 ELTTTTEELSLDEL
-722 RSTIFGVEPGV
+722 RSALFGIEHGV
-733 LEGVFKGVLH
+733 LEQVFNGILH
-743 RHFPFGYYMKFIAE
+743 RHFPFGYYLKFIAE
-757 RFGALR
+757 RFGAMK
-763 RGLMFSG
+763 RGLMYLG
-770 DSLKELALR
+770 DSLRELGLR

-785 YDETIREAHL
+785 YDETIREALL
-795 LHVDFP
+795 LHVDYP
-801 RVREIYGRI
+801 RVREIYKSI
-810 REGGMEVAVFR
+810 RDGSIEVALFR
-821 DEDRPT
+821 AEENPT
-827 PLAFHLLN
+827 PLGFHLLN
-835 KHIDVPEFI
+835 KHLDVPELV

-873 GELMEAQ
+873 GALMQAI
-880 VVKKLAQKP
+880 VVKALSKKP
-889 KCASCGSGLLAV
+889 SCSSCSSGLLAV
-901 STWSTDYLDR
+901 SSWSTDFLTR
-911 ILKKKLKAKAIE
+911 ILEKKLKAELLEQGEI
-923 DEERDSLARAR
+923 DVLSRAR
-934 RSADLVLSYGRHAV
+934 RSADLVLSYGKRAV

-962 RILAKMHDDEKSFYK
+962 RILAKMHDEDRSFYK

>member
-1 MYRLFSFKKGS
+1 M
-12 LGRATLFPVCA
+12 
-23 FLQPFSVPA
+23 
-32 ILSLRLSLMLVGNLS
+32 
-47 QQVFTDL
+47 
-54 SKAIQEALAESG
+54 
-66 IKTPT
+66 
-71 LPQIVAI
+71 
-78 PKIKSGQNVLLI
+78 
-90 APTGSGKT
+90 
-98 EAVLLPILDQ
+98 LLPIFDQ
-108 LTKTEKRQGISIIYI
+108 LLKIKDRQGISVIYI
-123 TPLRALNRDLLKR
+123 TPMRALNRDLLKR
-136 LDFWKAK
+136 LDFWSKK
-143 LGFTVEIRHGDT
+143 LAFTVEIRHGDT

-160 RRQSI
+160 RKQSI

-177 LQAILPGKRMRT
+177 LQAILPGKRLRT
-189 HLRHVKWVVIDEV
+189 HLRHVRWVVIDEV

-209 RGVQLTIGLERLRRV
+209 RGVQLTVGLERLRKI

-238 GNPDEVAAFIA
+238 GNPEQIAAFIA
-249 GARPT
+249 GKST
-254 EIIQALPPKEA
+254 SEVLQVSPPKEA

-277 DNIVAQSLYTAPEAA
+277 DHVIAQSLYTAPEAA

-298 WELVENHDSTLV
+298 WELVEDHDSTLI

-339 PKEERVRVENDFKNG
+339 PREERVRVENDFKNG
-354 RIKALVCTSTLELGI
+354 RIKALVCTSTMELGI

-382 PRQVSSLIQR
+382 PRQVTSLIQR

-397 HRLDRISEGAILAVS
+397 HRLDRVSEGAIVAVS
-412 TDDIFESVAAVQKA
+412 TEDILESVAAIQKA
-426 QEKSIEPIK
+426 REKTVEPVK
-435 IHEKALDVLSHQ
+435 IHEKALDVLAHQ
-447 IAGIILESEDEI
+447 ITGAVLESDRPV
-459 KADEALA
+459 KTDEAFELV
-466 LIRSAYPYRNLTKVE
+466 RSAYPYRELTREE
-481 FEKVTAFLEKMRY
+481 FDKVTSFMEKMRH
-494 LRNENDFL
+494 LRIENSHL
-502 FRGSRTRQYYFENLS
+502 ARGSRTRQYYFENLS

-543 MMLKA
+543 MMTKA
-548 RRGVHFIIKGK
+548 RLGLHFIVKGK

-588 GEMLPVPFELAQRVG
+588 GEMLPIPFDLAQHVG
-603 QLRGEV
+603 RLRSEVGEE
-609 AQALESDA
+609 LGSSDV
-617 SPSVIDRLEAAWPTE
+617 STVVGLMEHRWPAE
-632 RFAIRKVVEE
+632 RFGIRKVVEE
-642 IDDHRKTGAPVPT
+642 LDEHCKMKAPVPT
-655 DERIVLEAFDS
+655 EKRIVIEAFDR
-666 FLIVHACFG
+666 FLIIHASFG

-680 TLGEICEELLSRRG
+680 TLGEICEELLSRKG
-694 LVRQWWADGYRILL
+694 LVGNWWADGYRILL
-708 ELTTTTQDLSLEEI
+708 ELTTTTEELSLDEL
-722 RSTIFGVEPGV
+722 RSALFGIEQGV
-733 LEGVFKGVLH
+733 LEQVFNGILH

-757 RFGALR
+757 RFGAMK
-763 RGLMFSG
+763 RGLMYSG
-770 DSLKELALR
+770 DSLRELGLR

-785 YDETIREAHL
+785 YDETIREALL
-795 LHVDFP
+795 LHVDYP
-801 RVREIYGRI
+801 RVREIYKSI
-810 REGGMEVAVFR
+810 RDGSIEVALFKA
-821 DEDRPT
+821 EEKPT
-827 PLAFHLLN
+827 PLGFHLLN
-835 KHIDVPEFI
+835 KHLDVPELV

-873 GELMEAQ
+873 GALMQAV
-880 VVKKLAQKP
+880 VVKTLSKKP
-889 KCASCGSGLLAV
+889 SCSSCSSGLLAV
-901 STWSTDYLDR
+901 SSWSTDFLTR
-911 ILKKKLKAKAIE
+911 ILEKKLKAKLLEQGEI
-923 DEERDSLARAR
+923 DVLSRAR
-934 RSADLVLSYGRHAV
+934 RSADLVLSYGKRAV

-962 RILAKMHDDEKSFYK
+962 RILAKMHDEDRSFYK